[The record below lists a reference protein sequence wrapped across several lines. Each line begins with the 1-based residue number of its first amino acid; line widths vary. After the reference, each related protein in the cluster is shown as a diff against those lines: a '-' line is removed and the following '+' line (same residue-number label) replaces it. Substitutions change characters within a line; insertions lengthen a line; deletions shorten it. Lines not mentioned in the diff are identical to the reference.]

1 MQSLFRPAAMAAAL
15 LALAPVVA
23 ACFAGDDHGEYG
35 DCSGDVIEFAGLVYY
50 VITGNTPD
58 QGWGYLETNGE
69 PGLQRGGCG
78 GVLLGS
84 AWDPCQESDY
94 PDSLFY

>member
-1 MQSLFRPAAMAAAL
+1 MPSLFRPAAMAVAL

-23 ACFAGDDHGEYG
+23 ACFAGDDDGSYG

-50 VITGNTPD
+50 VITGDTPD
-58 QGWGYLETNGE
+58 EAWGYLETNGE

-78 GVLLGS
+78 IHYGNPDV
-84 AWDPCQESDY
+84 CQESDN
-94 PDSLFY
+94 PDLRWY